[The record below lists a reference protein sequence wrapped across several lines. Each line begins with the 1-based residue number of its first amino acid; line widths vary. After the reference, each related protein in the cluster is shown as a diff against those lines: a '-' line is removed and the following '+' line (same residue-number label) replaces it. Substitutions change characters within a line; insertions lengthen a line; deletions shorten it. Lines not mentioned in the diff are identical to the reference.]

1 MEPIFMGQ
9 LPELMKNYKDGETEI
24 LTGLEEKLQ
33 VVFQKAQ
40 QMQKADRKGKIC
52 TMGISYL
59 QSSVL
64 TENYELRIDLYDKEF
79 YLDSA
84 ECCTYWKPEFVTGY
98 LLQDVEYLKKEIR
111 FKIPQI
117 KTYEL
122 QQFIDGYLLNYM
134 YLLAQFF
141 QQILPQVL
149 DKTKTLFQEV
159 AEENSILKYVTDI
172 DEVKGL
178 LLWEKE
184 KNEVLSAE
192 LGGNRESG
200 AEDSKLDGETGLSGS
215 SKKRIGE
222 VTGANHSFFGRKSAY
237 TVF

>member
-1 MEPIFMGQ
+1 
-9 LPELMKNYKDGETEI
+9 MKNYKDGETEI

-64 TENYELRIDLYDKEF
+64 TENYELR
-79 YLDSA
+79 
-84 ECCTYWKPEFVTGY
+84 
-98 LLQDVEYLKKEIR
+98 VEYLKKEIR

-159 AEENSILKYVTDI
+159 AEENMSVTFG
-172 DEVKGL
+172 EYMGKGIVVVG
-178 LLWEKE
+178 E
-184 KNEVLSAE
+184 
-192 LGGNRESG
+192 RE
-200 AEDSKLDGETGLSGS
+200 E
-215 SKKRIGE
+215 
-222 VTGANHSFFGRKSAY
+222 
-237 TVF
+237 